1 MPWDHLLQEELSN
14 GSNYFLATNYPIHS
28 INYLGITRQNTNLLI
43 NSTRIPKKWL
53 WVVSRFGL
61 KKSCHLPSIPLYV
74 VQSSQSAGSS
84 MNALKVKIACRSQL
98 TMAVCANF
106 LPKFLIWI
114 IKWWNSSGVG
124 GFQIGLYCLIINWS
138 NSYCRSAHLH
148 GLRSCWL

>member
-1 MPWDHLLQEELSN
+1 MQTKLYFRFRFEIWFEFATWTCQLKRALISSMPWDHLLQEELSN

-106 LPKFLIWI
+106 LPKFWY
-114 IKWWNSSGVG
+114 K
-124 GFQIGLYCLIINWS
+124 
-138 NSYCRSAHLH
+138 R
-148 GLRSCWL
+148 